1 MTTDDVD
8 AALRATGRLDAL
20 GRIGLDA
27 AADPTFDRFAQM
39 VRHVIGAPVALVTL
53 VDPERQFFP
62 GACGLGDPWQQLRQT
77 PLSHSFCQHVV
88 ATAEP
93 LIITDARTD
102 PRVAGN
108 LAIDDLGVI
117 GYAGMPLTDAD
128 GNVLGSLCAIDTEP
142 REWTSEE
149 LGLLSDLAAACSD
162 SLRLRIATRRAE
174 TAERI
179 AVAAHS
185 RAGAAYDRSQL
196 LLRASAALAD
206 TTSFDDVLAT
216 LRHLAIGTLDPAHV
230 GVFLLEP
237 ANDQATS
244 YADEELP
251 ADLADRWADHHRAG
265 RSPAAVAAGTGALV
279 LLSDPA
285 AVSAAA
291 PEVAETMAALGWQ
304 SAASA
309 PLPGPGGAIGAL
321 TFAWKQPHALDTAE
335 QALLAAL
342 AGHVARAI
350 DRAHVFDDRRAAAET
365 LQKAL
370 LTSPPA
376 VDGLRLAT
384 RYEAAHHADYVGGD
398 WYDVIAVDR
407 TRLALVIGDVT
418 GHSVEAAAGMSQY
431 RSLLRGL
438 VIDRHEP
445 PSALL
450 RRLERT
456 TRALGGLGMAT
467 VILAYLDEAP
477 SGGYTLTWSNAG
489 HPPPILLHPGSEA
502 ETLPGRD
509 PLLGALR
516 KVSRTNHTRVLP
528 AGARL
533 LLHTDGLIE
542 TRTRPLDEG
551 FAELRRRLTAHRH
564 ADLEELADRLLEPV
578 GGPVREDDAA
588 ILIVAT

>member
-8 AALRATGRLDAL
+8 AALRAPGRLDAL

-39 VRHVIGAPVALVTL
+39 VRGVIGVPVALVTL

-93 LIITDARTD
+93 LIVTDARTD

-142 REWTSEE
+142 RTWTSDE
-149 LGLLSDLAAACSD
+149 LDLLADLAAACSD
-162 SLRLRIATRRAE
+162 SLRLRIATQRAE
-174 TAERI
+174 TAEQI
-179 AVAAHS
+179 AVAAHA

-206 TTSFDDVLAT
+206 TTGFDDVLAT

-237 ANDQATS
+237 ANDQVTS
-244 YADEELP
+244 YADEALP
-251 ADLADRWADHHRAG
+251 ADLADRWADHHRTG
-265 RSPAAVAAGTGALV
+265 QSPAAVAAATGELV
-279 LLSDPA
+279 LFSDPSTA
-285 AVSAAA
+285 T
-291 PEVAETMAALGWQ
+291 PEVADTMAALGWQ

-309 PLPGPGGAIGAL
+309 PLPGQGGAIGAL
-321 TFAWKQPHALDTAE
+321 TFAWKQPHVLDTAE
-335 QALLAAL
+335 QVLLGAL

-350 DRAHVFDDRRAAAET
+350 DRANVFDDRRAAAET

-376 VDGLRLAT
+376 VDGVRLAT

-398 WYDVIAVDR
+398 WYDAIAVDR

-445 PSALL
+445 PSALI

-456 TRALGGLGMAT
+456 TRSLGGLGMAT
-467 VILAYLDEAP
+467 VILAYLDRAP
-477 SGGYTLTWSNAG
+477 SGEYTLTWSNAG
-489 HPPPILLHPGSEA
+489 HPPPILLHPDGRA

-516 KVSRTNHTRVLP
+516 QVSRTNHTRVLP
-528 AGARL
+528 AGTRL

-564 ADLEELADRLLEPV
+564 ADLEELADLLLEPV

-588 ILIVAT
+588 LLMVET